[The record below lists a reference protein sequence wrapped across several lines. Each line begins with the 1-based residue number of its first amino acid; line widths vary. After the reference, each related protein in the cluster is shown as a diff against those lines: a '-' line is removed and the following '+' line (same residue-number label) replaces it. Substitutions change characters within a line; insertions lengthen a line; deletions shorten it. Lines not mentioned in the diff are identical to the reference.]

1 VGTEKKDRHK
11 KWKEKQVAEGKKP
24 ITIMVSSH
32 VKELIDRE
40 KKRTGS
46 TIASIIERAVIN
58 HVAPSAAGSTSHK
71 AAVQDVEP
79 QQLPTED
86 VLKIVDDLKGIVL
99 RIEKISGIE
108 NVTNHKLALTS
119 DDFEELVLKHPNGRA
134 IIRLVSLQRSS
145 GSSPVSI
152 VSMLNHAKHR
162 TFRGGDKWTEKD
174 IEELYKEFDTKGLH
188 IKLSE

>member
-1 VGTEKKDRHK
+1 MRTEKENRHK
-11 KWKEKQVAEGKKP
+11 KWKEKQLAQGKKSL
-24 ITIMVSSH
+24 TVMVSDY
-32 VKELIDRE
+32 VKDLIDKER
-40 KKRTGS
+40 KRTGS
-46 TIASIIERAVIN
+46 TIARIIERAVID

-71 AAVQDVEP
+71 APVQDVES
-79 QQLPTED
+79 QQLPSED
-86 VLKIVDDLKGIVL
+86 VRKIVDDLKGIVL

-162 TFRGGDKWTEKD
+162 TFRGGDKWTERD

>member
-1 VGTEKKDRHK
+1 
-11 KWKEKQVAEGKKP
+11 
-24 ITIMVSSH
+24 
-32 VKELIDRE
+32 
-40 KKRTGS
+40 
-46 TIASIIERAVIN
+46 
-58 HVAPSAAGSTSHK
+58 
-71 AAVQDVEP
+71 
-79 QQLPTED
+79 LPTED
-86 VLKIVDDLKGIVL
+86 VLKRVDVLKGIVL

-108 NVTNHKLALTS
+108 NVTTHKLALTS